1 MTAESPTILA
11 TSGGLAPGTRTR
23 YEVGPLTHHAVELAG
38 VEGRA
43 PRVCYLG
50 SASGDDPRGIR
61 DFYDAAQLAGFES
74 SHLQLFTMP
83 NVADIRDH
91 LLSQDVLWVFG
102 GSVAGLLAM
111 WDLHGVG
118 AVMREAWVAGVVLTG
133 VSAGS
138 ICWHVGG
145 TTDSFG
151 PQLRPITNGLGL
163 LPYSNGVHYD
173 SEEGRRPLFQSLIAD
188 GTLPA
193 GYATDDG
200 VGVLYRGTEMV
211 GAYSERDGA
220 GAYWVERDKA
230 AGAVETRLD
239 VSRLR

>member
-1 MTAESPTILA
+1 MVSDTPTILA
-11 TSGGLAPGTRTR
+11 TSGGITYGTRTR
-23 YEVGPLTHHAVELAG
+23 WSAGALTHHAVELAG

-43 PRVCYLG
+43 PRVCYVG
-50 SASGDDPRGIR
+50 TAGGDSAEGIR
-61 DFYDAAQLAGFES
+61 NFYDMAIEEGWHG

-83 NVADIRDH
+83 NVADVTEH
-91 LLSQDVLWVFG
+91 LLAQDVVWVFG

-111 WDLHGVG
+111 WELHGVG
-118 AVMREAWVAGVVLTG
+118 GAMRAAWEAGVVLTG

-138 ICWHVGG
+138 LCWHVGG

-151 PQLRPITNGLGL
+151 PRLQPVTNGLAF

-173 SEEGRRPLFQSLIAD
+173 SEAERRPLFHRLVAD

-211 GAYSERDGA
+211 EALSERDGA
-220 GAYWVERDKA
+220 GAYFVERGPDGA
-230 AGAVETRLD
+230 AVETPLD
-239 VSRLR
+239 VRRL